1 MPSFIYESMRDYQR
15 TGAHFLRKAGSAL
28 LADEPGLG
36 KTIQTLGSIL
46 ATRAFVYPNEKGPF
60 YHLVVC
66 PKVAVRNVWEPE
78 IRRWYKDQRF
88 EILTLVGKV
97 ADRQKR
103 LRAFEPLPDTEHVFV
118 IVNIESLRIKPE
130 EQSTRISRPDTINW
144 SVKTKEGKR
153 WMWYAPENGILP
165 EIFSMIWDTVVV
177 DESHRALI
185 RTKQGSAPM
194 SQTRAGLV
202 LLPACRRVA
211 LSGTPMRGKPEQ
223 LWGTLDWLLQ
233 GSERHPGPYW
243 TWVKEYFRLS
253 SNGFSNY
260 VIDADE
266 PFRPDGEERL
276 AKDLQRV
283 MLRRTKGEVLPDL
296 PPKTYA
302 GAHLDPHDDR
312 SPLGIWLE
320 MSPVQRRLY
329 DQLESEGM
337 LIGKDRSEVPV
348 EGTLA
353 LYTRQR
359 QIATAE
365 HEVVSGVLHVLEAG
379 PKLDWL
385 LDWLE
390 ENSGEQIVVVSQ
402 FTSVIDAFYDRLEA
416 EGIIAARITG
426 RVSDKARSAAIEGFQ
441 NGSIQVMFLNT
452 KAGGVALTL
461 DSADYLVFLD
471 ETSIPDDQIQAE
483 DRLHRASRMHNVTIY
498 YLRTLGTIEEEV
510 AWVAAARQDVQQY
523 LLDGA
528 RGVEAAKRIFYTTTR
543 KEAS

>member
-1 MPSFIYESMRDYQR
+1 
-15 TGAHFLRKAGSAL
+15 
-28 LADEPGLG
+28 
-36 KTIQTLGSIL
+36 
-46 ATRAFVYPNEKGPF
+46 
-60 YHLVVC
+60 
-66 PKVAVRNVWEPE
+66 
-78 IRRWYKDQRF
+78 
-88 EILTLVGKV
+88 
-97 ADRQKR
+97 
-103 LRAFEPLPDTEHVFV
+103 
-118 IVNIESLRIKPE
+118 
-130 EQSTRISRPDTINW
+130 
-144 SVKTKEGKR
+144 
-153 WMWYAPENGILP
+153 MWYAPENGILP
-165 EIFSMIWDTVVV
+165 ELFSLIWDTVVV

-194 SQTRAGLV
+194 SQTRAGLSI
-202 LLPACRRVA
+202 LPSARRVA

-223 LWGTLDWLLQ
+223 LWGTLDWL
-233 GSERHPGPYW
+233 GKVPSYW

-260 VIDADE
+260 VIDTDE

-320 MSPVQRRLY
+320 MSPVQKHLY

-337 LIGKDRSEVPV
+337 LIGKDRTEVPV

-365 HEVVSGVLHVLEAG
+365 HEVSESTLITMGTG
-379 PKLDWL
+379 PKTDWL
-385 LDWLE
+385 LDWLDDNE
-390 ENSGEQIVVVSQ
+390 GEQIVVVSQ
-402 FTSVIDAFYDRLEA
+402 FTSVLDALHRGLA
-416 EGIIAARITG
+416 KEGYTVGMITG
-426 RVSDKARSAAIEGFQ
+426 KVSESKRTAAIEGFQ
-441 NGSIQVMFLNT
+441 NGSIQIMLLNT

-483 DRLHRASRMHNVTIY
+483 DRIHRASRMHNVTIY

-528 RGVEAAKRIFYTTTR
+528 RGVEAAKRIFYTTTQ